1 MNRVM
6 EALRKRRSVRE
17 YDGTAIQKEL
27 LDLVLE
33 AGLTA
38 PSGRNLKPVHF
49 LVVED
54 KETLK
59 YLSQCRKAGSQLIE
73 NAGTAILVAGDENTS
88 DTWVEDASIAMAY
101 MHLAA
106 DALGLGSCWV
116 QIRNRENAE
125 GENAGKILQEHFAIP
140 THVHPVAILAL
151 GNITAH
157 PEGRQV
163 TDKDSERVHREK
175 YHG

>member
-1 MNRVM
+1 MNQVM

-17 YDGTAIQKEL
+17 YDGTAIQKDI

-38 PSGRNLKPVHF
+38 PSGRNLKPVEF

-54 KETLK
+54 EDTLR

-73 NAGTAILVAGDENTS
+73 NAGAAILVAGDENTS
-88 DTWVEDASIAMAY
+88 DTWVEDAAIAMAY

-106 DALGLGSCWV
+106 DSLGLGSCWV
-116 QIRNRENAE
+116 QIRDRENAE
-125 GENAGKILQEHFAIP
+125 GEDAGKILQEHFDIP
-140 THVHPVAILAL
+140 AHVHPVAILAL

-175 YHG
+175 Y

>member
-1 MNRVM
+1 MNQVM

-17 YDGTAIQKEL
+17 YDGTAIQKDV

-38 PSGRNLKPVHF
+38 PSGRNLKPVEF

-54 KETLK
+54 KDTLR

-73 NAGTAILVAGDENTS
+73 NAGAAILVAGDENTS
-88 DTWVEDASIAMAY
+88 DTWVEDSSIAMAY

-106 DALGLGSCWV
+106 DSLGLGSCWV
-116 QIRNRENAE
+116 QVRNRSNAE
-125 GENAGKILQEHFAIP
+125 GEDVGKILQAHFGIP
-140 THVHPVAILAL
+140 ASVHPIAILAL
-151 GNITAH
+151 GNITSH
-157 PEGRQV
+157 PEGHTV
-163 TDKDSERVHREK
+163 TEKDVERVHREK
-175 YHG
+175 Y